1 MNASSSDA
9 RPSNTSGPRTRPSA
23 PGSRPTRTTALSVL
37 AEDCSGD
44 DPPSPRQMPGHSL
57 TTRQPVLDHWS
68 TPQHPRLRMSPPP
81 SRPCSGPTPI
91 GRWRPHV
98 RRGVRGR
105 ARGCLACPPARTRG
119 STPVPLHQR
128 APSRVTSAV
137 RCGCRLPGA
146 AAGRPGGAASAP
158 QRAHKRPQRAAQPP
172 RHSPPRPPGRDPLRG
187 GCAVHGRPQRH
198 QPAHPCFRGD
208 PATGN
213 RHRPGANNPTP
224 SRLRAAT

>member
-1 MNASSSDA
+1 VNASSSDA

-98 RRGVRGR
+98 RRCVRGR
-105 ARGCLACPPARTRG
+105 ARGCLACCPPARTRG

-172 RHSPPRPPGRDPLRG
+172 RHSPSPPAWEGPAAGRLRGPRAPTAPPTRPPLL
-187 GCAVHGRPQRH
+187 
-198 QPAHPCFRGD
+198 
-208 PATGN
+208 
-213 RHRPGANNPTP
+213 PG
-224 SRLRAAT
+224 